1 MTLRHNIL
9 LTTNVNIV
17 AQNEVWQEREDFGS
31 VSSDNTNPVKVVTT
45 EDQDW
50 GRAPSRKEERAGPF
64 FKCEVDIC

>member
-1 MTLRHNIL
+1 MTPQHNIL

-45 EDQDW
+45 ED
-50 GRAPSRKEERAGPF
+50 
-64 FKCEVDIC
+64 